1 MEVKD
6 EKLNFFDKN
15 LALLKRYRDGDREAG
30 EALAKL
36 NAPLVYKIAGK
47 FTGRGVDI
55 EELSEEEKRDL
66 YMGKDGIL

>member
-6 EKLNFFDKN
+6 EKQSFFDKN
-15 LALLKRYRDGDREAG
+15 FVLLKRYRNGERDAG
-30 EALAKL
+30 EELAKL

-55 EELSEEEKRDL
+55 EELVETGNIGLVCEKNCA
-66 YMGKDGIL
+66 